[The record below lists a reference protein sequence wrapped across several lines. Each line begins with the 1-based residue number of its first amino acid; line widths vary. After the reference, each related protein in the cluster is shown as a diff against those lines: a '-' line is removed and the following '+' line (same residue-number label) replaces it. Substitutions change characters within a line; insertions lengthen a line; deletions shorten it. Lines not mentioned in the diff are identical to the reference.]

1 MFFKAVL
8 PSLCFMFL
16 LAWWIVTLNFA
27 VFIMQSSNDGTKT
40 LFINAEISQPVAVCR
55 STFIGH
61 SYILL
66 SLAHFLNVWVST
78 ITLRQYNLKLYL
90 NVLPLKIYICY
101 SLLYEVIRKMMAML
115 LWKQQNKTGWGMFCC
130 FLFVCF
136 CCLFYWSVTG

>member
-78 ITLRQYNLKLYL
+78 ITLRQYNLELYL